1 MRSATLAL
9 FLTLVVAGSARAEP
23 AGLSAEVTEHVRKI
37 HARNP
42 ELRDDA
48 FSKMGGSSAASKAF
62 LHCFSTPYVD
72 LGKHGELAETVEY
85 FAARRRN
92 SFNRES
98 QAAGVSWNLR
108 YVLGGR
114 PANFRNE
121 LGLTQARWALILFGG
136 NDAQNENER
145 VYVKRLVYL
154 VEELAALGV
163 VPILGAALPRR
174 NSYKDRWISRFNA
187 ITEAVA
193 KHWSLPYIDYHAAL
207 SALRRKGLA
216 RDGVH
221 PNVLGQGG
229 LKAACQ
235 LTEKGLRYGNNLR
248 NLLTLEMLDAV
259 RRAVG
264 AGDRDRDSYSG
275 RDRDSGRDSYSG
287 GDSYRTAD
295 AGTGADTDTDT
306 DADTD
311 AGAGADTD
319 ADTDTGTDA
328 GTGTDPG
335 ADTDPVSDTVPVP
348 VPVPPPF
355 PFSAFV
361 SKPDLPPA
369 ETLPKN
375 CGAAKPNSR
384 LYRRRVELAER
395 ARLRASAL
403 DLAGYKHRV
412 LWVRIDEN
420 GERCV
425 RRRTQTLEVDAQPG
439 MWDLIVEVPDRAA
452 QEGQMLI
459 LITRNPRL
467 R

>member
-1 MRSATLAL
+1 MKPAALA
-9 FLTLVVAGSARAEP
+9 FYLTLVVAGSARAEA
-23 AGLSAEVTEHVRKI
+23 AGLSAEVTEHVREI
-37 HARNP
+37 HGRNP
-42 ELRDDA
+42 DLRDDA
-48 FSKMGGSSAASKAF
+48 FSKMGGSSVASRAF
-62 LHCFSTPYVD
+62 LHCFATPYVE
-72 LGKHGELAETVEY
+72 LGEHGDLAETLEY
-85 FAARRRN
+85 FAAGRRN

-98 QAAGVSWNLR
+98 EAAGVSWNLR

-121 LGLTQARWALILFGG
+121 LERTQARWALILFGG

-145 VYVKRLVYL
+145 VYLKRLVYL
-154 VEELAALGV
+154 VEELAEMGV

-174 NSYKDRWISRFNA
+174 NSYKDRWISRFNT

-193 KHWSLPYIDYHAAL
+193 KHWSLPYIDYHATL

-235 LTEKGLRYGNNLR
+235 LTKKGLRYGNNLR

-259 RRAVG
+259 RKAVG
-264 AGDRDRDSYSG
+264 AGGGDRDRDSGSG
-275 RDRDSGRDSYSG
+275 SFRDSGSDSYSDTG
-287 GDSYRTAD
+287 PD
-295 AGTGADTDTDT
+295 AGP
-306 DADTD
+306 
-311 AGAGADTD
+311 
-319 ADTDTGTDA
+319 DA
-328 GTGTDPG
+328 GTGTDTDAG
-335 ADTDPVSDTVPVP
+335 TDTDVGTDTDAGTDAGPDVDTDTASAPA
-348 VPVPPPF
+348 PVPPPF
-355 PFSAFV
+355 PFSALV
-361 SKPDLPPA
+361 SKPDLPLA
-369 ETLPKN
+369 ETLPKH
-375 CGAAKPNSR
+375 CGPLKPGSR
-384 LYRRRVELAER
+384 LYRHRLELAER
-395 ARLRASAL
+395 TRLRASAL

-425 RRRTQTLEVDAQPG
+425 RRRTQTLEVDARPG
-439 MWDLIVEVPDRAA
+439 MWDLIVEVPERAA

-459 LITRNPRL
+459 LITGNPRL